1 MPSETEHADRLRP
14 HLPSP
19 GRRVPVTTYRLQ
31 LGPNLTFAQAAD
43 RLDYLQRLGITDL
56 YLSPIL
62 AASPGSTH
70 GYDVVDHSRISEAL
84 GGREGFEALAR
95 AAHERDMGVIVD
107 VVPNHMSFPT
117 PLYANRALWSVLKEG
132 PQSPYANWFDGIDTS
147 DGLLMPVLGAR
158 IGTVIATDQIS
169 LTWKVIP
176 GFEDEGEQGV
186 LEYYDRVFPVRAGTE
201 TLPLAECVQQQF
213 YRLAYWKVADEELN
227 YRRFFDVDT
236 LAAIRVEDPEV
247 FEATHALLLELY
259 HAGYIDGFRI
269 DHPDGLADP
278 RGYLRR
284 LSIATGGAW
293 IVAEKILSGGEMLPD
308 DWPVSGT
315 TGYDASWRIGALQV
329 DSAGGVNLTMA
340 AEGLGES
347 QPSQLHDVVDASKRE
362 IIATSLSAEVH
373 RLASLAQE
381 IVKDDIYLRDH
392 TFRWLR
398 RCLIELIVAFD
409 RYRAYIVPGQDVHPD
424 SRAAIERAAEIARRR
439 LDEDLLDTLD
449 VVVDL
454 VTGVEVG
461 SAGHRQQDLRDEL
474 VVRFQQVCGAV
485 EAKGVEDTA
494 FYRWTPLVSLNEV
507 GGSPT
512 AWSYG
517 PDQFHAW
524 CSEMSQRWPA
534 TMTVGTTH
542 DTKRGED
549 VRARINVI
557 SQFSVDWLTLLE
569 KVHPLVAGL
578 DGATENLL
586 WQTLAG
592 TWTDEGPIS
601 ADRLKQYML
610 KASREMKTWTTWTS
624 PDTEAEDQ
632 VLELIDALLTDD
644 HVMDAFGR
652 WAQLTHDANR
662 TAVLSRKIIQLTCLG
677 VGDIYQGTETTQTH
691 LVDPDNRRPVDVA
704 ALSRL
709 LTSVQERPPSTL
721 AEEKLFITH
730 RICDLRR
737 RRPQAFVGEAACY
750 RPLATTTG
758 HLIAYERGAEVV
770 VLATRLSGALT
781 ALGGFQEHTVAL
793 PEGRWTDI
801 FTGLTVSGGLVRL
814 ADVLGPYPSAVFER
828 LEEA

>member
-1 MPSETEHADRLRP
+1 MSTESEPAERPRP
-14 HLPSP
+14 HIPSS
-19 GRRVPVTTYRLQ
+19 GRHVPVTTYRLQ
-31 LGPNLTFAQAAD
+31 LGPDLTFADATD
-43 RLDYLQRLGITDL
+43 HLDYLQDLGITDL

-62 AASPGSTH
+62 QAAPGSTH
-70 GYDVVDHSRISEAL
+70 GYDVVDHARISDVL
-84 GGREGFEALAR
+84 GGRDGFEAFAR
-95 AAHERDMGVIVD
+95 AAHERDMGIIVD
-107 VVPNHMSFPT
+107 VVPNHMSFPI
-117 PLYANRALWSVLKEG
+117 PLYANRALWSVLKDG

-158 IGTVIATDQIS
+158 IGTVIATGQIS

-247 FEATHALLLELY
+247 FDATHALLLDLF
-259 HAGYIDGFRI
+259 HDGFIDGFRI

-284 LSIATGGAW
+284 LSVATGGAW
-293 IVAEKILSGGEMLPD
+293 VVGEKILGGDERLPD

-315 TGYDASWRIGALQV
+315 TGYDAAWRIGALQV
-329 DSAGGVNLTMA
+329 DGAGGVNLTMA
-340 AEGLGES
+340 AEGMAS
-347 QPSQLHDVVDASKRE
+347 DQPSQFHEVVETSKRE
-362 IIATSLSAEVH
+362 IIATSLSAEIY

-398 RCLIELIVAFD
+398 RCLIELVVAFD
-409 RYRAYIVPGQDVHPD
+409 RYRAYIVPGEDVPPD

-461 SAGHRQQDLRDEL
+461 SAGRRQQALRAEL

-507 GGSPT
+507 GGSAT

-524 CSEMSQRWPA
+524 CTEMSQRWPA
-534 TMTVGTTH
+534 TMTAGTTH

-549 VRARINVI
+549 VRCRINVI
-557 SQFSVDWLTLLE
+557 SQYSVEWLLLLE
-569 KVHPLVAGL
+569 KIHPLVQGL
-578 DGATENLL
+578 DGPTENLL

-592 TWTDEGPIS
+592 TWTDEGPIV

-624 PDTEAEDQ
+624 PDSDAEERM
-632 VLELIDALLTDD
+632 LELIDALLTDD

-652 WAQLTHDANR
+652 WAQLTREANR
-662 TAVLSRKIIQLTCLG
+662 AAILTRKTVQLTCLG
-677 VGDIYQGTETTQTH
+677 VADIYQGTETTRTH
-691 LVDPDNRRPVDVA
+691 LVDPDNRRPVDFA
-704 ALSRL
+704 ALSRML
-709 LTSVQERPPSTL
+709 AAVRERGPATL
-721 AEEKLFITH
+721 AEEKLFITEK
-730 RICDLRR
+730 ICDLRR
-737 RRPQAFVGEAACY
+737 RRPGSFVGESAHY

-758 HLIAYERGAEVV
+758 HLVAYERGADVL
-770 VLATRLSGALT
+770 VLATRLAGALA
-781 ALGGFQEHTVAL
+781 ALGGFQQHTVAI
-793 PEGRWTDI
+793 PEGRWTDVL
-801 FTGLTVSGGLVRL
+801 TGLTVDGGLVEV
-814 ADVLGPYPSAVFER
+814 ADVLGTYPGAVFER
-828 LEEA
+828 VEGA